1 MPSGLISIS
10 KGSNGASR
18 ISAASFA
25 KGATDKPWNELVQ
38 SMCDGSSSCSFIGTS
53 NKPDARVADVGA
65 SEYDAGEGD
74 RGPPAAAV
82 VVAGLGAASALWE

>member
-1 MPSGLISIS
+1 MPSGLISTS
-10 KGSNGASR
+10 NGSNGASR

-38 SMCDGSSSCSFIGTS
+38 SMCDGSSSCSLIGTS
-53 NKPDARVADVGA
+53 DKPDARVADVGA
-65 SEYDAGEGD
+65 FEDDAGAGD
-74 RGPPAAAV
+74 RLPLSADV

>member
-1 MPSGLISIS
+1 MPSGLISTS
-10 KGSNGASR
+10 NGSNGASR

-53 NKPDARVADVGA
+53 EKPDVRVVDVGA
-65 SEYDAGEGD
+65 FEADAGGGD
-74 RGPPAAAV
+74 RLPPAADV
-82 VVAGLGAASALWE
+82 VVAGVGAASALRE